1 MWFSLE
7 PATFPTAYTNSL
19 MPQEKGDR
27 NGPNNFNKTLP
38 DRVDQGGRGHWTDN
52 YTGA

>member
-7 PATFPTAYTNSL
+7 PATFKRASIIAL
-19 MPQEKGDR
+19 MPQKNVDR

-38 DRVDQGGRGHWTDN
+38 DRVDQGGRGHWTNN